1 MAGASPASSSPVRK
15 HLTPL
20 MANGA
25 PLAVS
30 TQISTLT
37 RARRPLLFCAE
48 YYSLRHL
55 VGLWESGRQHY
66 RAALIAATN

>member
-1 MAGASPASSSPVRK
+1 
-15 HLTPL
+15 

-25 PLAVS
+25 PLAKLERSAVGRWPHG
-30 TQISTLT
+30 TLHPDT
-37 RARRPLLFCAE
+37 RWSGLVVPRAE

>member
-1 MAGASPASSSPVRK
+1 MGSSSPVRK
-15 HLTPL
+15 HPIPL
-20 MANGA
+20 MANNGA

-30 TQISTLT
+30 TQPSTLT

-48 YYSLRHL
+48 YYALRHL

>member
-1 MAGASPASSSPVRK
+1 M
-15 HLTPL
+15 
-20 MANGA
+20 A
-25 PLAVS
+25 PLAAGR
-30 TQISTLT
+30 TEPSTLT
-37 RARRPLLFCAE
+37 RARRGLLFCAE